1 MLNDTPTL
9 SIDPLMSLGGPLFE
23 EVQLELVRFNAR
35 RLEPQLPGAYWR
47 DDADDDC
54 ALMQLEGTFVDA
66 ARRQIARLVKDV
78 PDRADAFVAWFEDLR
93 DTGPG
98 QGDPL
103 FPWLAEHATLAQMR
117 WFLAQEIA
125 GEAGFEDLLALT
137 QLKMPQ
143 RAKLEMAR
151 NYWDEMG
158 RGAGRG
164 MHGPML
170 SRLADEL
177 NIEPTHETTVAEALA
192 LGNLMMALACNR
204 RFAFHAVGALG
215 VIEMTA
221 PTRVGYVNEGLRRLG
236 VPADARHYFALH
248 ATLDIKHSRA
258 WNEEVLKP
266 LVAEDAR
273 RAKAIA
279 EGAMLRLWCGARCF
293 ERYRAEFK
301 LPGAD
306 TPAATVHRLWSREDA
321 AMRSAPRTPSPL

>member
-9 SIDPLMSLGGPLFE
+9 SIDPLMSLGDP

-47 DDADDDC
+47 DDVEGDC
-54 ALMQLEGTFVDA
+54 ALIQLEGTFVDA

-78 PDRADAFVAWFEDLR
+78 PDRADAFVAWFEGLR

-103 FPWLAEHATLAQMR
+103 FPWLAARATLAQMR

-158 RGAGRG
+158 RGISKG

-177 NIEPTHETTVAEALA
+177 NIVTPHDTTVPEALA
-192 LGNLMMALACNR
+192 LGNVMMALACNR
-204 RFAFHAVGALG
+204 RFAFQAVGALG

-236 VPADARHYFALH
+236 VPTEARHYFALH

-258 WNEEVLKP
+258 WNDEVLRP
-266 LVAEDAR
+266 LVAEDPR

-293 ERYRAEFK
+293 ERYRAEFT

-306 TPAATVHRLWSREDA
+306 TPSATVHRLWPHEDS
-321 AMRSAPRTPSPL
+321 AMRNAPRTPSAL

>member
-1 MLNDTPTL
+1 
-9 SIDPLMSLGGPLFE
+9 
-23 EVQLELVRFNAR
+23 
-35 RLEPQLPGAYWR
+35 
-47 DDADDDC
+47 
-54 ALMQLEGTFVDA
+54 
-66 ARRQIARLVKDV
+66 
-78 PDRADAFVAWFEDLR
+78 LR
-93 DTGPG
+93 ETGPG

-103 FPWLAEHATLAQMR
+103 FPWLAGRASLAQMR

-158 RGAGRG
+158 RGAANG

-177 NIEPTHETTVAEALA
+177 NIETTHEGTVPEALM
-192 LGNLMMALACNR
+192 LGNVMMALACNR

-221 PTRVGYVNEGLRRLG
+221 PTRVGHVNDGLRRLG
-236 VPADARHYFALH
+236 VPAGARHYFALH

-258 WNEEVLKP
+258 WNEEVLRP
-266 LVAEDAR
+266 LVAEDPR

-301 LPGAD
+301 LPAAD
-306 TPAATVHRLWSREDA
+306 RPTATVRRPKVRADA
-321 AMRSAPRTPSPL
+321 AVRSAPRTPSPL